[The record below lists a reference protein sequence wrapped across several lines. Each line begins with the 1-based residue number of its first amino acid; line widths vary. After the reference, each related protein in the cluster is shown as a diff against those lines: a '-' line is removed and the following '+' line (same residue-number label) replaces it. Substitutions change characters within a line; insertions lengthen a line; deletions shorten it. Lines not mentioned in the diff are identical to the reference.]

1 MKLPN
6 LAVIFIII
14 ILPLSVV
21 LSTYMQLQID
31 VLNQKEELST
41 RLLDATYDGILSFEL
56 NPERQKTL
64 FRYG

>member
-6 LAVIFIII
+6 LAIIFIII

-31 VLNQKEELST
+31 VLNKKQDYST
-41 RLLDATYDGILSFEL
+41 KLLDAT
-56 NPERQKTL
+56 
-64 FRYG
+64 